1 MPIIE
6 YQCKECST
14 KYDFLHKSINNIED
28 VSCPECNSSNS
39 KRLLSTFSSTMESS
53 SSTPSCETGSC
64 GMQAPAGGCA
74 SGLCGLN

>member
-1 MPIIE
+1 
-6 YQCKECST
+6 
-14 KYDFLHKSINNIED
+14 
-28 VSCPECNSSNS
+28 
-39 KRLLSTFSSTMESS
+39 MESS